1 MHHSQTSIVRIALF
15 CSLMLL
21 APLLSAEERTA
32 RPDINS
38 YFQDPDW
45 QQWVNT
51 FESPGREVFDKRH
64 AIVAA
69 SGVKAGMAVADIGAG
84 TGLFTR
90 LFADRVGAAGKVY
103 AVDISQP
110 FVKNILRTSR
120 EQGLVNVEGVVNSD
134 KDVSLPA
141 DSIDIAFLVDTYHH
155 FEYPVS
161 MLASIRKSL
170 RASGTL
176 IIIDFRRDP
185 HRSSNWVMGHVRTGK
200 DTVIDEVT
208 GAGFQLIDDKPLL
221 HTNYYLEF
229 RKSDSSASQAAQP
242 SFDCSKASG
251 SIEEL
256 ICQNDEFAAL
266 DRKLAKYFKLATES
280 YPAKELKTL
289 KAEQRGWIKG
299 RNDCWKSDDKSECV
313 RSHYQ
318 HRITDLQITT
328 GSAVITHSAVFICNP
343 DKHDSITAVIY
354 KETELPAAVLTRLS
368 DEIDEQKLLF
378 LSRSGSGARYLGQNV
393 EFWSNDTQATVSW
406 GVTDSEKLLCHV
418 FVTPASGI

>member
-1 MHHSQTSIVRIALF
+1 
-15 CSLMLL
+15 MLL
-21 APLLSAEERTA
+21 APLLFAEERTA

-51 FESPGREVFDKRH
+51 FESPSREVFDKRH

-69 SGVKAGMAVADIGAG
+69 SGVKAGMVVADIGAG

-110 FVKNILRTSR
+110 FVENILRTSR

-141 DSIDIAFLVDTYHH
+141 DSISIAFLVDTYHH

-170 RASGTL
+170 RANGTL

-185 HRSSNWVMGHVRTGK
+185 HRSSNWVMSHVRAGK
-200 DTVIDEVT
+200 DTVINEVT
-208 GAGFQLIDDKPLL
+208 SAGFHLIDDKPLL
-221 HTNYYLEF
+221 RTNYYLEF
-229 RKSDSSASQAAQP
+229 RKSDPSTSQVTQP

-266 DRKLAKYFKLATES
+266 DHKLAKYFKLATES
-280 YPAKELKTL
+280 YPAEELKTL
-289 KAEQRGWIKG
+289 KAGQRGWIKG
-299 RNDCWKSDDKSECV
+299 RNDCWKSDDKSKCV

-343 DKHDSITAVIY
+343 DKHDSITAVFY

-378 LSRSGSGARYLGQNV
+378 LTRSGSGARYLGRNV
-393 EFWSNDTQATVSW
+393 EFWSKGSEAIVTW
-406 GVTDSEKLLCHV
+406 GVIDTTEFKCKLDAGN
-418 FVTPASGI
+418 PGGI